1 LIIQLKIKTQQRS
14 LSMPKIGMKPLRRK
28 QLITAAIQSIHE
40 YGLADATVARIA
52 HKAGVSTGI
61 VHHYFDGKNDLL
73 FATMRWL
80 LEELRSEAVG
90 RLKEAHG
97 SKERIYAVVDA
108 SFDEKQF
115 STDVMAAWLALYG
128 SAQTSDPLHRILH
141 IYTNRLQS
149 NLRHGLKQLMDEEDA
164 NLAAE
169 STAALIDGL
178 WLKAAL
184 AGGIADAG
192 HPRRLVHRYIDMQIA
207 THGPKQ

>member
-1 LIIQLKIKTQQRS
+1 
-14 LSMPKIGMKPLRRK
+14 
-28 QLITAAIQSIHE
+28 
-40 YGLADATVARIA
+40 
-52 HKAGVSTGI
+52 
-61 VHHYFDGKNDLL
+61 
-73 FATMRWL
+73 
-80 LEELRSEAVG
+80 
-90 RLKEAHG
+90 
-97 SKERIYAVVDA
+97 
-108 SFDEKQF
+108 
-115 STDVMAAWLALYG
+115 
-128 SAQTSDPLHRILH
+128 
-141 IYTNRLQS
+141 LQS